1 MIDPASA
8 LLVANSAFQAIRKGC
23 QIGRDLEGMAGD
35 IGRWSKAISDF
46 DFAAKRIENP
56 KWYQKMGNVE
66 AQALELL
73 IQKRQR
79 DAMRDELRTWISSAL
94 GPSVWQELIRIE
106 NDIRQ
111 KQKEAEYKRI
121 EFKEKCIEW
130 IAGIL
135 LFIMSVSITVGFV
148 WLAYA

>member
-1 MIDPASA
+1 
-8 LLVANSAFQAIRKGC
+8 
-23 QIGRDLEGMAGD
+23 
-35 IGRWSKAISDF
+35 
-46 DFAAKRIENP
+46 
-56 KWYQKMGNVE
+56 MGNVE

-79 DAMRDELRTWISSAL
+79 DAMRDELRTWISGAL

-135 LFIMSVSITVGFV
+135 LFIMLVSITVGFV
-148 WLAYA
+148 WLTYA